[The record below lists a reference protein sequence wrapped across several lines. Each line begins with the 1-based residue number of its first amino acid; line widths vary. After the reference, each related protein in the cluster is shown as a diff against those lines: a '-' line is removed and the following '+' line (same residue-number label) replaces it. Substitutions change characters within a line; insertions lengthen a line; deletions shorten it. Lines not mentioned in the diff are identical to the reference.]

1 LLAIFALCLR
11 LVWPGA
17 AVAPSPNADLA
28 FAAALGEH
36 ALCLAAATGGD
47 KAPSPRGQDPAGPG
61 DHADH
66 EGPGCCLWH
75 AATSIALPRS
85 PTVAPILFSERAIAK
100 LGRAAPRR
108 SSHLIGRHQARAP
121 PAIT

>member
-1 LLAIFALCLR
+1 LLAIVALCLR
-11 LVWPGA
+11 IVWPGA
-17 AVAPSPNADLA
+17 AVAPSLNPDLA
-28 FAAALGEH
+28 FAAVLGEH
-36 ALCLAAATGGD
+36 ALCLAAATGED

-66 EGPGCCLWH
+66 EGLGCCLWH

-85 PTVAPILFSERAIAK
+85 PTVAPILFSERAIAN
-100 LGRAAPRR
+100 LSRAAPRHY
-108 SSHLIGRHQARAP
+108 SHLIGPHQARAP